1 MAIFNKFKMEA
12 LKGSIDLSSDTIK
25 VMLMSSAYTPNIST
39 DLFVSNISA
48 YQIKAP
54 GYTAGGKTIANA
66 IVIQDNA
73 DNDGVFDG
81 DDVTWSNS
89 SIKARYAVVYKDSG
103 TPGTSPLISFI
114 DFGADRSSLN
124 EAFTISWN
132 AEGIIKSN

>member
-48 YQIKAP
+48 YQITAP

-81 DDVTWSNS
+81 DDVTWPNS
-89 SIKARYAVVYKDSG
+89 SITARYAVVYKDSG
-103 TPGTSPLISFI
+103 IPGTSPLISFI